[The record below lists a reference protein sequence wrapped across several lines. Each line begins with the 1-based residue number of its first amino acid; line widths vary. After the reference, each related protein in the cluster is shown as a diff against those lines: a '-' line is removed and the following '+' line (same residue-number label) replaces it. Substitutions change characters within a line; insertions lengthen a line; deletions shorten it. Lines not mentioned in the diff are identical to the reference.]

1 MSFAIMVDDSIYYFE
16 GQCGKIYIALTLQ
29 IIRVN
34 IFLWHNGILKNFH
47 KNNIDL
53 INFKLQ

>member
-1 MSFAIMVDDSIYYFE
+1 MTQFITLNVNVV
-16 GQCGKIYIALTLQ
+16 KLNIALTLQ
-29 IIRVN
+29 VIRVN

>member
-1 MSFAIMVDDSIYYFE
+1 MTQFITLNVNVV
-16 GQCGKIYIALTLQ
+16 KYIALTLQ
-29 IIRVN
+29 VIRVN
-34 IFLWHNGILKNFH
+34 IFLWRNGILKNFH